1 MSRRK
6 RWRYPAVAQRLRE
19 IGCTDSETQTQT
31 RARWLMPWGE
41 AFWVSKAHI
50 DDEDLIAMLD
60 GIKRRAEA
68 RRNR

>member
-1 MSRRK
+1 
-6 RWRYPAVAQRLRE
+6 
-19 IGCTDSETQTQT
+19 
-31 RARWLMPWGE
+31 MPWGE

-60 GIKRRAEA
+60 GIKRRAEE